1 MNFTYPYPRPSLTVD
16 VVVFGLDMTDP
27 PTLNV
32 LLIQRR
38 PGPTFGE
45 CWALPGGFVNE
56 NEDLEVAARREL
68 REETQAE
75 PSFIEQLATF
85 GRPGRD
91 PRGHVVSVAY
101 MALIRT
107 NTMRIQGGD
116 DASFAAWWPVEDVLN
131 QKRITLAFDHAEIL
145 EVALKRLRAKV
156 RWHPVGI
163 DLLPLTFPLSDLQL
177 VYETIL
183 GRKLDKR
190 NFRRRILSYGVL
202 VEAASVRVGN
212 LGRPCAVYR
221 FDQNAYHALLER
233 GAYFEV

>member
-1 MNFTYPYPRPSLTVD
+1 MSFTYPYPRPSLTVD

-32 LLIQRR
+32 LLIRRTR
-38 PGPTFGE
+38 PGTVFE
-45 CWALPGGFVNE
+45 NCWALPGGFVDE

-75 PSFIEQLATF
+75 PRYIEQLATF

-101 MALIRT
+101 MALVQC
-107 NTMRIQGGD
+107 NAMSIQGGD
-116 DASFAAWWPVEDVLN
+116 DAGEACWWPVKDIEFLN
-131 QKRITLAFDHAEIL
+131 LAFDHSEIL
-145 EVALKRLRAKV
+145 NVALKRLRAKV

-163 DLLPLTFPLSDLQL
+163 DLLPLTFPLSDLQK

-183 GRKLDKR
+183 DRKLDKR
-190 NFRRRILSYGVL
+190 NFRRKILSYGVL

-212 LGRPCAVYR
+212 LGRSCAVYR
-221 FDQNAYHALLER
+221 FDQNAYNALLER